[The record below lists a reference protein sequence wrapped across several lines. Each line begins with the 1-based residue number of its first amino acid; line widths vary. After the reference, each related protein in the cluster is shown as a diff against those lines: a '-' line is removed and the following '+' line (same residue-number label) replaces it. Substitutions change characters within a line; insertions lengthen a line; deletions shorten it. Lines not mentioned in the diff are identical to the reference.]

1 MLKPYFSKKNILV
14 INTASI
20 ILLLLSILNI
30 NLLDRVGFV
39 NSIYVSTPIYFWI
52 LISINY
58 LNGLLSVYFGD
69 KDKIKSLINFGFII
83 LLLTNIILLNL
94 HIFEN
99 YTFLFATGGD
109 SATYLGVIKDII
121 LNGSFKDNFYP
132 FLFSLIGIWS
142 TISNYSYLFL
152 VKIIP
157 TLFYIIYFIFMY
169 YWIKNISEKSR
180 FIIYSMLLSLPL
192 YFAWFSTSFYPE
204 FLSILLL
211 PMIQY
216 LFIKELKDTK
226 FSYIILI
233 IFVIIPLFHPI
244 TAIFFLIYRFIW
256 VTYNYYFQKINK
268 ITLIRI
274 IYTTIFFFVVFSL
287 WNINHL
293 AMIRTLGELINNIL
307 LGFTKTTYNLSQYYV
322 SSLGLLD
329 SIKIILIMNIDEI
342 ILYLLSLVAI
352 IYLLK
357 RNNPKKLLLPI
368 LCLTIGTGIYLVLFI
383 TTRIHNAFRLINLDF
398 NILFCIPIISF
409 YLISRQKEK
418 YLNKKYLL
426 LISFLFLTTTIS
438 LYQSPFT
445 IYPND
450 YATKSEL
457 QGMKWLILNNS
468 NFIPTTSI
476 ASPTIRYSH
485 YLFGVNSNISLSLS
499 GNWKPS
505 PNHFNITRSD
515 FNTNEVI
522 LFVTENDYV
531 TYTTTWSFTGKFL
544 NSDFI
549 KMESNT
555 DKIFDNNGLKANIIF
570 IK

>member
-1 MLKPYFSKKNILV
+1 MLKPYFSKKNIFV

-30 NLLDRVGFV
+30 NLLNRVGFV

-52 LISINY
+52 LISVNY

-99 YTFLFATGGD
+99 YTFLFLRGD
-109 SATYLGVIKDII
+109 SATYLGFIKDII
-121 LNGSFKDNFYP
+121 LNGSFGNNFYP

-142 TISNYSYLFL
+142 IISNYNYLFL
-152 VKIIP
+152 VEIIP

-180 FIIYSMLLSLPL
+180 YIVYSMLLSLPL

-211 PMIQY
+211 PMMQY
-216 LFIKELKDTK
+216 LFVKGLKDTK

-244 TAIFFLIYRFIW
+244 TAVFFLIYSFIW

-268 ITLIRI
+268 VTLIRI
-274 IYTTIFFFVVFSL
+274 IYPTIFFFIVFSL
-287 WNINHL
+287 WNINQL
-293 AMIRTLGELINNIL
+293 GMIRTLGELINNIL
-307 LGFTKTTYNLSQYYV
+307 LGFTKTTFNLSQYYV

-357 RNNPKKLLLPI
+357 RNYSKKLLLPI
-368 LCLTIGTGIYLVLFI
+368 LCLTIGTSIYLVLFI
-383 TTRIHNAFRLINLDF
+383 TTRIHNVYRLINLDF

-409 YLISRQKEK
+409 YLLSRQKEK

-445 IYPND
+445 IYPYD

-457 QGMKWLILNNS
+457 QGMNWLIVNNS

-476 ASPTIRYSH
+476 ASPTIRYSD
-485 YLFGVNSNISLSLS
+485 YLFGENSNISLSLS
-499 GNWKPS
+499 DNWKPS
-505 PNHFNITRSD
+505 PDHFNITRSD
-515 FNTNEVI
+515 FNKNEVI

-531 TYTTTWSFTGKFL
+531 TYTTTWSFTGNFL

-555 DKIFDNNGLKANIIF
+555 DKIYDNNGLKANIIF